1 MVDLMFC
8 QYPQGR
14 PFSGTLADSTP
25 SLLTTHFPENH
36 VRSWSKLGTSCYEV
50 EAPFPIAKDRL
61 TNSLADDNI
70 QVPIDNLKA
79 LNLTSVYLKD
89 GSGGLVSLGV
99 HHALH
104 CLVRT
109 RCARLSL

>member
-8 QYPQGR
+8 QYPQGT
-14 PFSGTLADSTP
+14 PFSGTLAGSRP
-25 SLLTTHFPENH
+25 SLLTTPLLENP
-36 VRSWSKLGTSCYEV
+36 VRSWSKLGTSCCEV
-50 EAPFPIAKDRL
+50 EAPFPKAKDRL

-70 QVPIDNLKA
+70 QIPIDNLKA

-89 GSGGLVSLGV
+89 GSGGLASLGV

-109 RCARLSL
+109 CCARLSL